1 MKDSII
7 QEASKNKLRKLLMIV
22 IWVILWH
29 VLSLWIHNE
38 IFLPGPWKV
47 AEALIHMLGTK
58 SFWLAIFHSLWR
70 ISLGFISGFLLAI
83 ILGGFACKLRLL
95 RDFLSPMISMMKTIP
110 VASFIILILVWVNS
124 KYLSIFISF
133 LVTFP
138 ILYIAVLEGY
148 DHVNRELLEM
158 TQVYK
163 VKAFVKLRYLYL
175 SELLP
180 FVVSSAKVAV
190 GMCWKAGISG
200 EIIGL
205 PKYSIGEQ
213 LYLSKLYFNISDLF
227 GWTLVIVLVCFIFEK
242 TFFFLLHQVEKRLIS

>member
-1 MKDSII
+1 MKDSITQAAI
-7 QEASKNKLRKLLMIV
+7 KNKVRKALLIG
-22 IWVILWH
+22 IWVILWQY
-29 VLSLWIHNE
+29 LSLWIHNE
-38 IFLPGPWKV
+38 IFLPGPLAV
-47 AEALIHMLGTK
+47 AESFLHMLGTK
-58 SFWLAIFHSLWR
+58 DFWLSIFHSLWR
-70 ISLGFISGFLLAI
+70 ICLGFISGFLLAVVF
-83 ILGGFACKLRLL
+83 GGFACKLRLL

-138 ILYIAVLEGY
+138 IIYISVLEGY
-148 DHVNRELLEM
+148 DHVNRDLLEM
-158 TQVYK
+158 TQVYQ
-163 VKAFVKLRYLYL
+163 VKALVKLRYLYL

-213 LYLSKLYFNISDLF
+213 LYLSKLYLDISDLF
-227 GWTLVIVLVCFIFEK
+227 AWTFVIVLVCFLFEK
-242 TFFFLLHQVEKRLIS
+242 MFFILLHQVEKRLIS